1 MANNYFINEF
11 TLGVAYKAKK
21 PDMYKL
27 LRAIYPDD
35 DPEKVWEHEYSG
47 DEINDR
53 IEQVLKSILGGN
65 TPSLC
70 LDTFV
75 RYFGDDSIDSRKP
88 TIRMVIEDIVKHKD
102 VIYRNIE
109 ARCRK

>member
-1 MANNYFINEF
+1 MANNYFISKIA
-11 TLGVAYKAKK
+11 LSRAYKAKK

-27 LRAIYPDD
+27 LRTIYPDD
-35 DPEKVWEHEYSG
+35 DPEKVWEHEYSD

-53 IEQVLKSILGGN
+53 IEQVLKSILGEN
-65 TPSLC
+65 TSSLC

-88 TIRMVIEDIVKHKD
+88 TIQKVIEDIVKHKD